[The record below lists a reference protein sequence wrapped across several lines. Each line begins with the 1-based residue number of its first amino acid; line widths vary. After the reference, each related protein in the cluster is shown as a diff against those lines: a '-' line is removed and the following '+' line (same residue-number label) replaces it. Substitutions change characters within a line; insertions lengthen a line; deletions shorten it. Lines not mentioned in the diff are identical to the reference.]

1 MLVLNRAVCDIKK
14 KSEWTIAIRTII
26 KTIIEQSDNRT
37 IGRSDNRTIGQSHN
51 RTIGQSHNRTDHTI
65 GQIRRSDDHFSL
77 SSLARLIRSL
87 AHSPDGDLVIVLGYA
102 AHGADSVVTMEINHV
117 KATGIKLLPLLDL

>member
-37 IGRSDNRTIGQSHN
+37 IGRSDN

>member
-1 MLVLNRAVCDIKK
+1 MDNRDPDNNQDNN
-14 KSEWTIAIRTII
+14 RTIGQSDDR
-26 KTIIEQSDNRT
+26 TIGQSDNRT
-37 IGRSDNRTIGQSHN
+37 ITQSDNRTITQSDN
-51 RTIGQSHNRTDHTI
+51 HTI